1 LFVVCAESQVVLP
14 WSVQLLCFYC
24 GLIVV
29 ASVFGGVATSAVRIT
44 HTRLQLLVSFVGGL
58 MLGVGLLHQLP
69 HAVAMLADDG
79 PQFALHWCPAW
90 MMAGLLTMFFLLRM
104 LHFHHHEPW
113 DEGGPQSIVSF
124 VPHDHDH
131 NHDHDHD
138 SGRHHHDHKSAG
150 GVHGVSWAGVALGL
164 CLHTILDGVALAS
177 HVQSDAMRHPEPGVW
192 LGLGTFLGIALHK
205 PLDSLSITSLMLA
218 GGWSATWRHAVNF
231 GYALMC
237 PFGAALLLCGLRAV
251 SAHEQLI
258 ASAALAFS
266 AGVFVSIAL
275 SDLLPEVQFHS
286 HDRIKLSAALLLG
299 ALVAWGIGWL
309 EPERCQRPRSPFGR
323 PARAVADTA
332 CRRLRPSRRQRP
344 VTAGPLSF

>member
-1 LFVVCAESQVVLP
+1 LFLIVLAEFAFVLP
-14 WSVQLLCFYC
+14 WSVQLLAVYC
-24 GLIVV
+24 GIIVV

-58 MLGVGLLHQLP
+58 MLGVGLFHQWP
-69 HAVAMLADDG
+69 HAVAMLAERDLAL
-79 PQFALHWCPAW
+79 ALHWCPAW

-113 DEGGPQSIVSF
+113 DEGGPQSLVSF
-124 VPHDHDH
+124 APHDHDH
-131 NHDHDHD
+131 DHDHDHGCQHASHGAAD
-138 SGRHHHDHKSAG
+138 V
-150 GVHGVSWAGVALGL
+150 VHGVSWAGVAFGL

-177 HVQSDAMRHPEPGVW
+177 HVQSDAMQHPQSGAW
-192 LGLGTFLGIALHK
+192 LGFGTFLGITLHK

-218 GGWSATWRHAVNF
+218 GGWSARWRHAVNF

-237 PFGAALLLCGLRAV
+237 PVGAALLMIGLRAV
-251 SAHEQLI
+251 SAQEQLI

-299 ALVAWGIGWL
+299 AIVAWGIGFL
-309 EPERCQRPRSPFGR
+309 EPAHAHGSHGSGASHEVSASH
-323 PARAVADTA
+323 AR
-332 CRRLRPSRRQRP
+332 
-344 VTAGPLSF
+344 